1 MLAKFEISSFIN
13 SHLHHT
19 AQMDRPLKRAYPQQH
34 VVKMPE
40 LVSAQLSCLFQ
51 AQADTTSIE
60 PGASVSVQFTVTT
73 TSTGAGSSSAAET
86 LSVRATNDRSYTLLS
101 PSSIDVAAGS
111 GGAANGT
118 VNMTVPAGAT
128 SGTDVTLTIEVQNA
142 AGTDINYAVLRFLV
156 AAKVL
161 SFILNIKIYIYLS
174 LQ

>member
-13 SHLHHT
+13 SHHHHT
-19 AQMDRPLKRAYPQQH
+19 AQMHRPLKH
-34 VVKMPE
+34 MVKKTC
-40 LVSAQLSCLFQ
+40 LGSVQLFCLFQ

-73 TSTGAGSSSAAET
+73 TSTSLT
-86 LSVRATNDRSYTLLS
+86 VKATNDRSYTLLS
-101 PSSIDVAAGS
+101 PSSINIAAGS

-118 VNMTVPAGAT
+118 VNMTVPAGAL
-128 SGTDVTLTIEVQNA
+128 SGTDVTLTIEVQSA

-161 SFILNIKIYIYLS
+161 YIILNLKIYI
-174 LQ
+174 

>member
-1 MLAKFEISSFIN
+1 MK
-13 SHLHHT
+13 
-19 AQMDRPLKRAYPQQH
+19 
-34 VVKMPE
+34 
-40 LVSAQLSCLFQ
+40 
-51 AQADTTSIE
+51 
-60 PGASVSVQFTVTT
+60 
-73 TSTGAGSSSAAET
+73 
-86 LSVRATNDRSYTLLS
+86 ATNDCSYPSLS

-161 SFILNIKIYIYLS
+161 YIILNKKKYIDW
-174 LQ
+174 